1 MKDEGGILISGELLI
16 RYSEDN
22 LLLKEKIIKPG
33 ESFHF
38 PPYCIHQE
46 EALKDSIIIEVTT
59 PHFNDRVR
67 MEKSLGKKM
76 KKDSLLQSSMI
87 FLKYNFNFN
96 VKNFSEKNLDLF
108 KITDPSYA
116 CVIAEI
122 GNNHQGSFD
131 RAIKLIDEAIW
142 AGADAVKF
150 QKRCNKKLFTLISL
164 IAPMKTIIVLLIPM
178 VNIRIC

>member
-67 MEKSLGKKM
+67 MEKSFG
-76 KKDSLLQSSMI
+76 Q
-87 FLKYNFNFN
+87 
-96 VKNFSEKNLDLF
+96 KNEEGL
-108 KITDPSYA
+108 PSTK
-116 CVIAEI
+116 
-122 GNNHQGSFD
+122 FD
-131 RAIKLIDEAIW
+131 DILE
-142 AGADAVKF
+142 V
-150 QKRCNKKLFTLISL
+150 
-164 IAPMKTIIVLLIPM
+164 
-178 VNIRIC
+178 